1 MMDQDQALALLR
13 VADETGAR
21 LTLVGDTM
29 QLNAVGRG
37 GVMQLAERYTGN
49 VVAMRDGATVQGPRL
64 RGLHHPSARTD
75 ARPRTPNGRGW
86 PANCSIAAWS
96 GIGTATGRP

>member
-37 GVMQLAERYTGN
+37 GGCLIVCVWDHLIERK
-49 VVAMRDGATVQGPRL
+49 R
-64 RGLHHPSARTD
+64 S
-75 ARPRTPNGRGW
+75 W
-86 PANCSIAAWS
+86 
-96 GIGTATGRP
+96 